1 MLAAWKHP
9 DTQAIVNRFTGIE
22 LEIMFDNEIGYINS
36 PLIDQKKKVTEMS
49 LGKKKLLVAKKVKE
63 LSITGTII
71 QILLP

>member
-1 MLAAWKHP
+1 
-9 DTQAIVNRFTGIE
+9 
-22 LEIMFDNEIGYINS
+22 MFDNEIGYINS